1 MCIIFYMAGHS
12 HWAQIKHKK
21 AKADAQRGKIFT
33 KIIREITV
41 AVREGGPNPE
51 TNPRLRTA
59 IENARRVN
67 MPSDTIERAIKKGTG
82 ELGGENYEE
91 VLYEGYAPNG
101 VALMILTYTD
111 NRNRTTSEIRHI
123 LSKHGG
129 NLGSSGCVSF
139 LFDRV
144 GIIEVPKEGISE
156 EEIYEKA
163 IEAGAEDVEV
173 GELNYILYTKP
184 EDLYPVKEA
193 LSSMGLQI
201 ERAEIAYKPNTLVQ
215 INDVETAKKI
225 LKLMD
230 ALEDLD
236 DVKEVIANF
245 DIPKEIMEQI
255 SL

>member
-1 MCIIFYMAGHS
+1 MAGHS

-21 AKADAQRGKIFT
+21 AKVDAQRGKIFT

-144 GIIEVPKEGISE
+144 GIIEVPKEGVSE

-201 ERAEIAYKPNTLVQ
+201 ERAEIAYKPNSLVQ
-215 INDVETAKKI
+215 VNDVETAKKI

-245 DIPKEIMEQI
+245 DIPKDIIDQVG
-255 SL
+255 L

>member
-1 MCIIFYMAGHS
+1 M
-12 HWAQIKHKK
+12 
-21 AKADAQRGKIFT
+21 
-33 KIIREITV
+33 

-139 LFDRV
+139 MFDRV
-144 GIIEVPKEGISE
+144 GIIEVPKEGVSE

-201 ERAEIAYKPNTLVQ
+201 ERAEIAYKPNSLVQ
-215 INDVETAKKI
+215 VNDVETAKKI

-245 DIPKEIMEQI
+245 DIPKDIIDQVG
-255 SL
+255 L

>member
-1 MCIIFYMAGHS
+1 MAGHS

-21 AKADAQRGKIFT
+21 AKIDAQRGKVFT

-41 AVREGGPNPE
+41 AVREGGSNPD

-59 IENARRVN
+59 IDNARKVN
-67 MPSDTIERAIKKGTG
+67 MPSETIERAIKKGTG
-82 ELGGENYEE
+82 ELGGEHYEE

-111 NRNRTTSEIRHI
+111 NRNRTTSEIRHV

-144 GIIEVPKEGISE
+144 GIIEIPKESISE
-156 EEIYEKA
+156 DELYEKS

-173 GELNYILYTKP
+173 GQISYIIYTKP
-184 EDLYPVKEA
+184 EDLYQVKES
-193 LSSMGLQI
+193 LSSMGLQM
-201 ERAEIAYKPNTLVQ
+201 ERAEIAYKPNTYVE
-215 INDVETAKKI
+215 IKDMETAKRI
-225 LKLMD
+225 FKLIE

-245 DIPKEIMEQI
+245 DIPKEIMEA

>member
-1 MCIIFYMAGHS
+1 MAGHS

-21 AKADAQRGKIFT
+21 AKIDAQRGKIFT

-67 MPSDTIERAIKKGTG
+67 MPTDTIERAIKKGTG
-82 ELGGENYEE
+82 ELAGENYEE
-91 VLYEGYAPNG
+91 VLYEGYAPGG

-111 NRNRTTSEIRHI
+111 NRNRTTSEVRHV

-144 GIIEVPKEGISE
+144 GIIEVPKGDISE
-156 EEIYEKA
+156 EDIYEKA
-163 IEAGAEDVEV
+163 IEAGVEDVEA
-173 GELNYILYTKP
+173 GELAYTLYTKP
-184 EDLYPVKEA
+184 EDLYAVKEA
-193 LSSMGLQI
+193 LESMGLPV

-215 INDVETAKKI
+215 VQDVETAKRI
-225 LKLMD
+225 IKLLE

-245 DIPKEIMEQI
+245 DISKEVIEQA
-255 SL
+255 S

>member
-1 MCIIFYMAGHS
+1 MAGHS

-21 AKADAQRGKIFT
+21 AKIDAQRGKIFT

-41 AVREGGPNPE
+41 AVREGGPNPD

-59 IENARRVN
+59 IENARKVN
-67 MPSDTIERAIKKGTG
+67 MPTETIERAIKKGTG

-91 VLYEGYAPNG
+91 VLYEGYAPGG

-111 NRNRTTSEIRHI
+111 NRNRTTSEVRHV

-156 EEIYEKA
+156 DEIYEKA

-173 GELNYILYTKP
+173 GEVAYMLYTRP
-184 EDLYPVKEA
+184 EDLYAVKES
-193 LSSMGLQI
+193 LESNGLQI

-215 INDVETAKKI
+215 VHDGDTAKKI
-225 LKLMD
+225 FKLLD

-245 DIPKEIMEQI
+245 DIPKEVIEQAT
-255 SL
+255 

>member
-1 MCIIFYMAGHS
+1 MAGHS

-21 AKADAQRGKIFT
+21 AKIDAQRGKVFT

-41 AVREGGPNPE
+41 AVREGGPNPD

-59 IENARRVN
+59 IDNARKVN
-67 MPSDTIERAIKKGTG
+67 MPSETIERAIKKGTG

-111 NRNRTTSEIRHI
+111 NRNRTTSEIRHA

-139 LFDRV
+139 LFERV
-144 GIIEVPKEGISE
+144 GIIEIPKESIGE
-156 EEIYEKA
+156 DELYEKA

-173 GELNYILYTKP
+173 GQISYTIYTKP
-184 EDLYPVKEA
+184 EDLYQVKES
-193 LSSMGLQI
+193 LSSTGLQV
-201 ERAEIAYKPNTLVQ
+201 ERAEIAYKPNNYVE
-215 INDVETAKKI
+215 IKDVETAKRI
-225 LKLMD
+225 FKLIE

-245 DIPKEIMEQI
+245 DIPKEIMEA

>member
-1 MCIIFYMAGHS
+1 MAGHS

-21 AKADAQRGKIFT
+21 AKIDAQRGKIFT

-41 AVREGGPNPE
+41 AVREGGPNPD

-59 IENARRVN
+59 IENARKVN
-67 MPSDTIERAIKKGTG
+67 MPSETIERAIKKGTG

-111 NRNRTTSEIRHI
+111 NRNRTTSEIRHT

-144 GIIEVPKEGISE
+144 GVVEVPKESIGE
-156 EEIYEKA
+156 DELYEKA

-173 GELNYILYTKP
+173 GEINYTIYTKP
-184 EDLYPVKEA
+184 EDLYQAKES
-193 LSSMGLQI
+193 LTSMGVQV

-215 INDVETAKKI
+215 INDVETAKRI
-225 LKLMD
+225 FKLIE

-245 DIPKEIMEQI
+245 DIPKEIMEAI
-255 SL
+255 L

>member
-1 MCIIFYMAGHS
+1 
-12 HWAQIKHKK
+12 
-21 AKADAQRGKIFT
+21 
-33 KIIREITV
+33 
-41 AVREGGPNPE
+41 
-51 TNPRLRTA
+51 
-59 IENARRVN
+59 
-67 MPSDTIERAIKKGTG
+67 
-82 ELGGENYEE
+82 
-91 VLYEGYAPNG
+91 
-101 VALMILTYTD
+101 MILTYTD

-144 GIIEVPKEGISE
+144 GIIEVPKEGVSE

-201 ERAEIAYKPNTLVQ
+201 ERAEIAYKPNSLVQ
-215 INDVETAKKI
+215 VNDVETAKKI

-245 DIPKEIMEQI
+245 DIPKDIIDQVG
-255 SL
+255 L

>member
-1 MCIIFYMAGHS
+1 MAGHS

-21 AKADAQRGKIFT
+21 AKIDAQRGKIFT

-41 AVREGGPNPE
+41 AVREGGPNPD

-59 IENARRVN
+59 IENAKRVN
-67 MPSDTIERAIKKGTG
+67 MPAETIERAIKKGAG

-91 VLYEGYAPNG
+91 VLYEGYAPGG
-101 VALMILTYTD
+101 VALMIITQTD
-111 NRNRTTSEIRHI
+111 NRNRTTSEVRHV

-163 IEAGAEDVEV
+163 IEAGVEDVEI
-173 GELNYILYTKP
+173 GEVAYTLYTKP
-184 EDLYPVKEA
+184 EELYSVKEV
-193 LSSMGLQI
+193 LESGGLRI
-201 ERAEIAYKPNTLVQ
+201 DRAEIAYKPNTLVQ
-215 INDVETAKKI
+215 VQDPETAKKI
-225 LKLMD
+225 IKLIE

-245 DIPKEIMEQI
+245 DIPKDIMEQ
-255 SL
+255 LV

>member
-1 MCIIFYMAGHS
+1 MAGHS

-21 AKADAQRGKIFT
+21 AKIDAQRGKVFT

-41 AVREGGPNPE
+41 AVREGGPDPD

-59 IENARRVN
+59 IDNARKVN

-91 VLYEGYAPNG
+91 VIYEGYAPAG
-101 VALMILTYTD
+101 VALMIITYTD
-111 NRNRTTSEIRHI
+111 NRNRTTSEIRHM

-144 GIIEVPKEGISE
+144 GIIEVPKEGLE
-156 EEIYEKA
+156 EEELYEKV

-173 GELNYILYTKP
+173 GEVSYTIYTRP
-184 EDLYPVKEA
+184 EDLYHVKEA
-193 LSSMGLQI
+193 LMGFQV
-201 ERAEIAYKPNTLVQ
+201 ERAELAYKPNNLVP
-215 INDVETAKKI
+215 IRDLETARKV
-225 LKLMD
+225 LKLID
-230 ALEDLD
+230 TLEDLD

-245 DIPKEIMEQI
+245 DMPKELMET

>member
-1 MCIIFYMAGHS
+1 MAGHS

-21 AKADAQRGKIFT
+21 AKIDAQKGKIFT

-41 AVREGGPNPE
+41 AVREGGPNPD

-59 IENARRVN
+59 IENAKRVN
-67 MPSDTIERAIKKGTG
+67 MPTETIERAIKKGTG

-91 VLYEGYAPNG
+91 VLYEGYASGG
-101 VALMILTYTD
+101 VALMIITQTD
-111 NRNRTTSEIRHI
+111 NRNRTTSEVRHV

-163 IEAGAEDVEV
+163 IEAGVEDVEI
-173 GELNYILYTKP
+173 GEVAYTLYTKP
-184 EDLYPVKEA
+184 EELYSVKEA
-193 LSSMGLQI
+193 LESGGLRI
-201 ERAEIAYKPNTLVQ
+201 DRAEIAYKPNTLVQ
-215 INDVETAKKI
+215 VQDQEIAKKI
-225 LKLMD
+225 IKLIE

-245 DIPKEIMEQI
+245 DIPKDIMEQ
-255 SL
+255 LV

>member
-1 MCIIFYMAGHS
+1 MAGHS

-21 AKADAQRGKIFT
+21 AKVDAQRGKIFT

>member
-1 MCIIFYMAGHS
+1 MAGHS

-33 KIIREITV
+33 KIIREITE

-144 GIIEVPKEGISE
+144 GIIEVPKEGVSE

-201 ERAEIAYKPNTLVQ
+201 ERAEIAYKPNSLVQ
-215 INDVETAKKI
+215 VNDVETAKKI

-245 DIPKEIMEQI
+245 DIPKDIIDQVG
-255 SL
+255 L

>member
-1 MCIIFYMAGHS
+1 MMKKYLELTKFEHTIFALPFALASLTILY
-12 HWAQIKHKK
+12 
-21 AKADAQRGKIFT
+21 
-33 KIIREITV
+33 E
-41 AVREGGPNPE
+41 
-51 TNPRLRTA
+51 
-59 IENARRVN
+59 N

-144 GIIEVPKEGISE
+144 GIIEVPKEGVSE

-201 ERAEIAYKPNTLVQ
+201 ERAEIAYKPNSLVQ
-215 INDVETAKKI
+215 VNDVETAKKI

-245 DIPKEIMEQI
+245 DIPKDIIDQVG
-255 SL
+255 L

>member
-1 MCIIFYMAGHS
+1 MAGHS

-21 AKADAQRGKIFT
+21 AKIDAQRGKVFT

-59 IENARRVN
+59 IENAKRVN

-82 ELGGENYEE
+82 EIGGENYEE
-91 VLYEGYAPNG
+91 VLYEGYGPNG

-111 NRNRTTSEIRHI
+111 NRNRTTSEIRHV

-144 GIIEVPKEGISE
+144 GIIEVKKEGMGE
-156 EEIYEKA
+156 EELYEKA
-163 IEAGAEDVEV
+163 IEAGAEDIEV
-173 GELNYILYTKP
+173 GEENYILYTKP
-184 EDLYPVKEA
+184 EDLYQVKET
-193 LSSMGLQI
+193 LTSVGLQV
-201 ERAEIAYKPNTLVQ
+201 EKAEIAYKPNTLVP
-215 INDVETAKKI
+215 INDTETAKKI
-225 LKLMD
+225 FKLIE

-245 DIPKEIMEQI
+245 DMPKEIMEA

>member
-1 MCIIFYMAGHS
+1 MAGHS
-12 HWAQIKHKK
+12 HWAQIKRKK
-21 AKADAQRGKIFT
+21 AKIDAQRGKIFT
-33 KIIREITV
+33 KIIREITI

-59 IENARRVN
+59 IDNARRVN
-67 MPSDTIERAIKKGTG
+67 MPSETIERAIKKGTG

-91 VLYEGYAPNG
+91 VLYEGYGPNG

-111 NRNRTTSEIRHI
+111 NRNRTTSEIRHT

-144 GIIEVPKEGISE
+144 GVIEVQKEGLSE
-156 EEIYEKA
+156 EELYEKA
-163 IEAGAEDVEV
+163 IEAGAEDIEV

-184 EDLYPVKEA
+184 EDLYQVKEA
-193 LSSMGLQI
+193 LSSMGIQV
-201 ERAEIAYKPNTLVQ
+201 EKAEIAYKPNTVVP
-215 INDVETAKKI
+215 INDAETAKKI
-225 LKLMD
+225 LKLID
-230 ALEDLD
+230 ALDDLD

-245 DIPKEIMEQI
+245 DIPREIMEAVI
-255 SL
+255 

>member
-1 MCIIFYMAGHS
+1 MAGHS

-144 GIIEVPKEGISE
+144 GIIEVPKEGVSE

-173 GELNYILYTKP
+173 GELNYILYTNP

-201 ERAEIAYKPNTLVQ
+201 ERAEIAYKPNSLVQ
-215 INDVETAKKI
+215 VNDVETAKKI

-245 DIPKEIMEQI
+245 DIPKDIIDQVG
-255 SL
+255 L

>member
-1 MCIIFYMAGHS
+1 MAGHS

-21 AKADAQRGKIFT
+21 AKIDAQRGKIFT

-41 AVREGGPNPE
+41 AVREGGPNPD

-59 IENARRVN
+59 IENAKRVN
-67 MPSDTIERAIKKGTG
+67 MPAETIERAIKKGAG

-91 VLYEGYAPNG
+91 VLYEGYAPGG
-101 VALMILTYTD
+101 VALMIITQTD
-111 NRNRTTSEIRHI
+111 NRNRTTSEVRHV

-163 IEAGAEDVEV
+163 IEAGVEDVEI
-173 GELNYILYTKP
+173 GEVAYTLYTKP
-184 EDLYPVKEA
+184 EELYSVKEA
-193 LSSMGLQI
+193 LESGGLRI
-201 ERAEIAYKPNTLVQ
+201 DRAEIAYKPNTLVQ
-215 INDVETAKKI
+215 VQDPETAKKI
-225 LKLMD
+225 IKLIE

-245 DIPKEIMEQI
+245 DIPKDIMEQ
-255 SL
+255 LV